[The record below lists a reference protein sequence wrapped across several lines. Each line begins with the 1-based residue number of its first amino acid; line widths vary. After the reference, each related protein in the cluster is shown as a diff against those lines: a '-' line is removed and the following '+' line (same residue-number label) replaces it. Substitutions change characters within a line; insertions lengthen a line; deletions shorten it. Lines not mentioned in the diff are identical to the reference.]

1 MHTFNKR
8 WSPASWKLLLQMG
21 QVYCALSRTSTRA
34 PSWITS
40 SWLVLSWPAPSWLA
54 PSWNFFDL
62 ADFRCS
68 FSLTTAVT
76 DSSLKCPV
84 QSSKTNFGEN
94 WWSFKRWLNISYLI
108 FKRWLN
114 ISYLIFKIWFE
125 TDPLYQFNK
134 KEKIPVKDKYY
145 IFLKFLWNELH
156 KLQIYW
162 IVCLR
167 FVLGSSIFLLIIFS
181 ARFSIWNINDLNDLL
196 FKIIFYVINIFF
208 KNLTFTKIIKAE
220 KLRMRYS

>member
-1 MHTFNKR
+1 MHTLNKR
-8 WSPASWKLLLQMG
+8 WSPASWKLLLQIG
-21 QVYCALSRTSTRA
+21 QVYCAWSRTSTRA

-40 SWLVLSWPAPSWLA
+40 SWLATSWLVLSWPAPSWLA

-68 FSLTTAVT
+68 FSITTGVT

-125 TDPLYQFNK
+125 LDPLYQFNK
-134 KEKIPVKDKYY
+134 KEKIPVKNKYD
-145 IFLKFLWNELH
+145 IFLKFLWKELH

-162 IVCLR
+162 IVCFR
-167 FVLGSSIFLLIIFS
+167 FALGSSIFLVIIFS

-196 FKIIFYVINIFF
+196 
-208 KNLTFTKIIKAE
+208 LL
-220 KLRMRYS
+220 KLYFM

>member
-1 MHTFNKR
+1 MFLFFICNRGFSKKVTWTFLTSTFKGTVVNKAWSSSKGCTLWINLYNLKKMHTFNKR

-114 ISYLIFKIWFE
+114 ISYLIF
-125 TDPLYQFNK
+125 
-134 KEKIPVKDKYY
+134 
-145 IFLKFLWNELH
+145 
-156 KLQIYW
+156 
-162 IVCLR
+162 
-167 FVLGSSIFLLIIFS
+167 
-181 ARFSIWNINDLNDLL
+181 
-196 FKIIFYVINIFF
+196 
-208 KNLTFTKIIKAE
+208 
-220 KLRMRYS
+220 